1 MSIMDSTTPASG
13 SNEPIPV
20 NRFALF
26 SETLLAGLL
35 VLVLSLPLVTIPAAY
50 AAGITHLERH
60 LAGRDDSVRGLWG
73 TFRSALPGSWKLGIT
88 TAGAAVVI
96 ILNLLL
102 ATVGQLPGSAVVL
115 PATLVLAAAGAVLL
129 LRTTAAWSDSAGH
142 VAGDTGGLA
151 GSSRQTPSDS
161 TPIVSGPAASG
172 TAASGPAASAHQGS
186 AAWRDALETGKA
198 LSLRDWTGSLLLA
211 VALFAAVVFV
221 WMLVALFVVVPGMLV
236 LAAASVKMR
245 SARA

>member
-13 SNEPIPV
+13 HNEPIPV

-35 VLVLSLPLVTIPAAY
+35 VLVLSIPLVTIPAAY
-50 AAGITHLERH
+50 AAGIAHLERH
-60 LAGRDDSVRGLWG
+60 LSGRDDTVRGLWG

-88 TAGAAVVI
+88 TAAAAVVI

-115 PATLVLAAAGAVLL
+115 PATVLLAAAGAVLL
-129 LRTTAAWSDSAGH
+129 LRTAAAWSDAAGGRARD
-142 VAGDTGGLA
+142 AG
-151 GSSRQTPSDS
+151 RTPSDS
-161 TPIVSGPAASG
+161 VPQASEHPGPSSQ
-172 TAASGPAASAHQGS
+172 TSANPGS
-186 AAWRDALETGKA
+186 AAWKNALEAGKA
-198 LSLRDWTGSLLLA
+198 LSLRDWTGSLLLVA
-211 VALFAAVVFV
+211 ALFAAVVFV